1 MGKNRIASQTQSDAL
16 QAYYAQ
22 IRSTQLLTAE
32 QEQELSRRIQEGDT
46 EAQRELIEANLRLVV
61 KIAKAYLSP
70 DVSLLD
76 LIQDGNLGL
85 LKAASRFDYRKQVR
99 FSTYAAWWIK
109 QAITRSLANRRR
121 AIRLPHRK
129 EDALKRIQRAY
140 NYLSQRLMRTP
151 TVDEIAEEVLMT
163 RDDVAEIM
171 HIAISPVSLD
181 SEINEDNGTILD
193 LLEDNSYAPDGMVMQ
208 DVLREETRASIGRL
222 KQREQEVLRYRYA
235 LDGGE
240 RYTLK
245 RVSDELGI
253 SPETVRQI
261 EMRAIKKLRLEA
273 DHLREMLVN

>member
-22 IRSTQLLTAE
+22 IRSTPLLTAE
-32 QEQELSRRIQEGDT
+32 QEQELSRRIQKGDSD
-46 EAQRELIEANLRLVV
+46 AQRELIEANLRLVV

-151 TVDEIAEEVLMT
+151 NVDEIAEEVLMD

-171 HIAISPVSLD
+171 HIAITPVSLD

-193 LLEDNSYAPDGMVMQ
+193 LLEDNSYAPDGIVMQ
-208 DVLREETRASIGRL
+208 DALRAETRASIARL
-222 KQREQEVLRYRYA
+222 KKREQDVLKYRYA

-261 EMRAIKKLRLEA
+261 EMRAIKKLRSEA
-273 DHLREMLVN
+273 DHLKEMLVN

>member
-1 MGKNRIASQTQSDAL
+1 MAKKRITSQAQSDAL

-22 IRSTQLLTAE
+22 IRETTLLTAE
-32 QEQELSRRIQEGDT
+32 EEHELSRRIQNGDAAART
-46 EAQRELIEANLRLVV
+46 RLIESNLRLVV
-61 KIAKAYLSP
+61 KIAKAYVSP

-76 LIQDGNLGL
+76 LIQDGNMGL
-85 LKAASRFDYRKQVR
+85 LKAAGRFDYRKNVR

-151 TVDEIAEEVLMT
+151 TVDEIADEVFMQ
-163 RDDVAEIM
+163 REDVSEIM
-171 HIAISPVSLD
+171 RIAVTPVSLD
-181 SEINEDNGTILD
+181 SEINEDHGTIMD
-193 LLEDNSYAPDGMVMQ
+193 LLEDNSYAPDGIVMMGI
-208 DVLREETRASIGRL
+208 LREETWNSINRL
-222 KQREQEVLRYRYA
+222 KKREQEVLRFRYA

-245 RVSDELGI
+245 RISDEMGI

-261 EMRAIKKLRLEA
+261 EMRAIKKLRIEA
-273 DHLREMLVN
+273 DHLKQMMVN

>member
-1 MGKNRIASQTQSDAL
+1 
-16 QAYYAQ
+16 
-22 IRSTQLLTAE
+22 
-32 QEQELSRRIQEGDT
+32 
-46 EAQRELIEANLRLVV
+46 
-61 KIAKAYLSP
+61 
-70 DVSLLD
+70 
-76 LIQDGNLGL
+76 
-85 LKAASRFDYRKQVR
+85 
-99 FSTYAAWWIK
+99 
-109 QAITRSLANRRR
+109 
-121 AIRLPHRK
+121 
-129 EDALKRIQRAY
+129 
-140 NYLSQRLMRTP
+140 
-151 TVDEIAEEVLMT
+151 MT

>member
-1 MGKNRIASQTQSDAL
+1 MAKKRITSPAQSDAL

-22 IRSTQLLTAE
+22 IRETTLLTAE
-32 QEQELSRRIQEGDT
+32 EEHELSRRIQNGDAAART
-46 EAQRELIEANLRLVV
+46 RLIESNLRLVV
-61 KIAKAYLSP
+61 KIAKAYVSP

-76 LIQDGNLGL
+76 LIQDGNMGL
-85 LKAASRFDYRKQVR
+85 LKAAGRFDYRKNVR

-151 TVDEIAEEVLMT
+151 TVDEIAEEVFMQ
-163 RDDVAEIM
+163 REDVSEIM
-171 HIAISPVSLD
+171 RIAVTPVSLD
-181 SEINEDNGTILD
+181 SEINEDNGTIMD
-193 LLEDNSYAPDGMVMQ
+193 LLEDNSYAPDGIVMM
-208 DVLREETRASIGRL
+208 DILREETWNSINRL
-222 KQREQEVLRYRYA
+222 KKREQEVLRFRYA

-245 RVSDELGI
+245 RISDEMGI

-261 EMRAIKKLRLEA
+261 EMRAIKKLRVEA
-273 DHLREMLVN
+273 DHLKQMMVN